1 MLWSLGRWT
10 GIFLSSYLV
19 NDLTGSPF
27 LVQIVGAAFFAPMFF
42 TGALGGVISD
52 RLDRR
57 RTLLA
62 VVTLVIPASILMATF
77 NLSDSIEIW
86 MVYPYMLVIGIGNMA
101 DMTSRRPLVYDIV
114 GPSRLTN
121 ALALE
126 ALAMTTGA
134 LLGGIAGGSMIGF
147 LGIGQGFA
155 LVAVLYMVSL
165 VLLLGVPAPGVKQRV
180 GPMPNVLQDLR
191 TTLATVPRNAT
202 LVSILGVTILMNAFY
217 FPFTPMVPVFAEQL
231 DVSAFWAGLLA
242 GAPAVGS
249 IGATFLIARG
259 LRITRGHG
267 YVGGTMLAMAFLG
280 VFAAASWYP
289 VALIALMIAGL
300 GHAGFATMQS
310 ALVMTTATDAMR
322 GRALGVMSMCIGILP
337 FAMLSLG
344 AAAELLGPSVGVLSG
359 VVIGLTLMAIW
370 NRWRPESHRQP

>member
-1 MLWSLGRWT
+1 M

-27 LVQIVGAAFFAPMFF
+27 LVQIVGAAFFAPMFL
-42 TGALGGVISD
+42 TGVLGGVISD

-57 RTLLA
+57 RTLLT
-62 VVTLVIPASILMATF
+62 VVTLVIPASVLMATF
-77 NLSDSIEIW
+77 NLFDSVEVW

-126 ALAMTTGA
+126 ALAMTSGA
-134 LLGGIAGGSMIGF
+134 LLGSIAGGSMISL
-147 LGIGQGFA
+147 LGIGQGFV
-155 LVAVLYMVSL
+155 LVSALYMVSL
-165 VLLLGVPAPGVKQRV
+165 VLLLRVPAPGVKKRA
-180 GPMPNVLQDLR
+180 GPIPNVLQDLR
-191 TTLATVPRNAT
+191 TTLATVPRNAA

-217 FPFTPMVPVFAEQL
+217 FPFTPMVPVFADQL
-231 DVSAFWAGLLA
+231 DVSAFGAGLLA
-242 GAPAVGS
+242 GAPAIGS

-259 LRITRGHG
+259 LPITRGHG
-267 YVGGTMLAMAFLG
+267 YVGGTTLAMAFLG

-289 VALIALMIAGL
+289 MALVALMIAGL

-310 ALVMTTATDAMR
+310 ALVMTTATDEMR

-344 AAAELLGPSVGVLSG
+344 AAAELLGPSVGVISG

-370 NRWRPESHRQP
+370 TRLRPESYRQP